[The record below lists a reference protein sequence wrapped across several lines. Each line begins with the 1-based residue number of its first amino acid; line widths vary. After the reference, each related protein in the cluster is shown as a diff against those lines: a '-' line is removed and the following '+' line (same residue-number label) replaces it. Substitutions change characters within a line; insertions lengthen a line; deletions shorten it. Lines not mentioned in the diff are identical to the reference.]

1 MTQQEPDAEIVI
13 EGPDTCIAVLICNR
27 QHISLEQIEQAV
39 TRTVSEPNVWPLTI
53 SAYDESDPHKHRV
66 TLWSGTSALNRER
79 WSDAAVQLKY
89 QLGIRS
95 IALSGGS
102 LSEIL

>member
-1 MTQQEPDAEIVI
+1 MTLQVPDAEVVM
-13 EGPDTCIAVLICNR
+13 EGPETCIAVLICSR
-27 QHISLEQIEQAV
+27 QHISLKQIEQAV
-39 TRTVSEPNVWPLTI
+39 KRTVSELNVHPLTI
-53 SAYDESDPHKHRV
+53 SSYDASDPDRHRV
-66 TLWSGTSALNRER
+66 TLWSGTSVLDRGH
-79 WSDAAVQLKY
+79 WSDAAVHLKY